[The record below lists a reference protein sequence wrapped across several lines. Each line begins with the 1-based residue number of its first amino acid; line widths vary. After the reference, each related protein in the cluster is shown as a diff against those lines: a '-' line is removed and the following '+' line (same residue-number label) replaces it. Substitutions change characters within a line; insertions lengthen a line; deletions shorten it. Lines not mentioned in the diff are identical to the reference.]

1 MATGGV
7 WDMKRNGGLILKNPA
22 EAKSLLQKAVGL
34 DPRSAD
40 AYFNLGYVYAV
51 DKNYRKAEEM
61 YSQTVKLSPPYLD
74 EALFN
79 LALVQE
85 KQGKKKLSM
94 ESLERAVKLNP
105 KNEMAQKLLKKLKG
119 VS

>member
-1 MATGGV
+1 M
-7 WDMKRNGGLILKNPA
+7 
-22 EAKSLLQKAVGL
+22 
-34 DPRSAD
+34 
-40 AYFNLGYVYAV
+40 
-51 DKNYRKAEEM
+51 
-61 YSQTVKLSPPYLD
+61 KLSPPYLD

-94 ESLERAVKLNP
+94 ENLERAVKLNP
-105 KNEMAQKLLKKLKG
+105 KNEMAQKLLKKIKG